1 MKSNIAAKYSIIL
14 LLGGLFMLSSC
25 NVTKFLGEDEYLLS
39 DYAINVNGPVQPR
52 QKKILENEI
61 YYLDTLQRIENRNW
75 RIWLYYK
82 FQDADTGTFKHFLY
96 EQAASRPSIYKK
108 GVGVHATD
116 VIKRYVMDKGYYDAE
131 VFFSDQIK
139 KKRATISYNI
149 GTGPLYTIASKKV
162 SYPNGT
168 IKRLIESHENESNI
182 KGDDIL
188 SLDAYDK
195 EKNRIASVM
204 QNNGYP
210 YFTSLNIS
218 KRPQA
223 IKLADQID
231 VYFEILNDA
240 DSIGLRRY
248 RFGDIVIDHNYNP
261 FSFDPVS
268 DTATI
273 DAIQHLNFDKEKSLN
288 RQVMNSTIPFRK
300 GDLFNAEALD
310 KARQNI
316 VRYNIYSSVVV
327 QRIPS
332 PEDPN
337 VLNIYFI
344 LQPSKK
350 YEFKVDFDI
359 NNTQY
364 SSRASST
371 QDNSQTSL
379 LGVSVGPELSNRNTF
394 GGGENYTMGLQFQT
408 EFNPFPRSDS
418 TGNAAVQTFIV
429 GFRNNLIMPRFVDY
443 FKIYNVFSG
452 LYPDLYST
460 LQSNGISTIDLNY
473 EYVYTDQLYKYHSFL
488 WQAGN
493 NFNWA
498 AGRNNLRV
506 NNLSLSVFLPDL
518 FPSFIEEIKDREFVR
533 KSLDPQIFT
542 SLLFSN
548 AQFTHVGR
556 KDFAQR
562 RFSFYGSLEVSG
574 LEVLAANAIANNFR
588 DTFQLF
594 NKFDF
599 AKYFK
604 IDLDGRFS
612 KDLSATTSFASRLN
626 IGIAA
631 PLTGS
636 VSVPFVKQF
645 FVGGPSSMRAWRI
658 RELGPGSLQD
668 STLFTGT
675 NQPYANVGDLKIE
688 MNAEYRFPLFWKL
701 SSALFLDVGNIWIL
715 GKADNPE
722 SRLSPDFW
730 KQFAVGTGTGVRMDL
745 TFFTLRLDWGI
756 KLKLPYRQENG
767 SYWAYSKFGQYL
779 KRSNLNLAI
788 SMPF

>member
-1 MKSNIAAKYSIIL
+1 MKSKKAAIYSCL
-14 LLGGLFMLSSC
+14 LLFGGLFMLSSC
-25 NVTKFLGEDEYLLS
+25 NVTKFLAEDEYLLS
-39 DYAINVNGPVQPR
+39 DYAININGPVASR

-82 FQDADTGTFKHFLY
+82 YQDADTGTLNHFFY
-96 EQAASRPSIYKK
+96 EQAATRPSIYKQ
-108 GVGVHATD
+108 GHGGQASD
-116 VIKRYVMDKGYYDAE
+116 VIKRYVMDKGYYDAQ

-139 KKRATISYNI
+139 KRKATISYTIN
-149 GTGPLYTIASKKV
+149 TGPLYTIASKKV
-162 SYPNGT
+162 SYPNET
-168 IKRLIESHENESNI
+168 IKRLIENRNDESFLKRN
-182 KGDDIL
+182 DVL
-188 SLDAYDK
+188 SLQAYEK
-195 EKNRIASVM
+195 EKNRIASIM

-231 VYFEILNDA
+231 LYFEILNDA

-248 RFGDIVIDHNYNP
+248 RFGDIVVDHNYNP
-261 FSFDPVS
+261 FAFEPAS

-288 RQVMNSTIPFRK
+288 RQVMNQSIPFRN
-300 GDLFNAEALD
+300 GDLFSAEALE

-350 YEFKVDFDI
+350 YEFKVDFDL
-359 NNTQY
+359 NNTEY
-364 SSRASST
+364 SSRS
-371 QDNSQTSL
+371 SL

-394 GGGENYTMGLQFQT
+394 GGGETYTMGLQFQT
-408 EFNPFPRSDS
+408 EFNPFGQSDTTERS
-418 TGNAAVQTFIV
+418 TVQTFIA

-443 FKIYNVFSG
+443 FKMYELLSG
-452 LYPDLYST
+452 VSPDFYSI

-506 NNLSLSVFLPDL
+506 NNLSLNVFLPDL
-518 FPSFIEEIKDREFVR
+518 FPSFIEEIKDRQFVR

-556 KDFAQR
+556 KDYAQR
-562 RFSFYGSLEVSG
+562 QFSFYGSMEFSG
-574 LEVLAANAIANNFR
+574 LEILAANAITNGFR

-604 IDLDGRFS
+604 VDLDGRFL

-626 IGIAA
+626 IGIAT

-668 STLFTGT
+668 STALSGT

-688 MNAEYRFPLFWKL
+688 MNAEYRFPLFWRL
-701 SSALFLDVGNIWIL
+701 NSALFLDVGNIWIL
-715 GKADNPE
+715 GKSDQPE
-722 SRLSPDFW
+722 SRFTSDFW
-730 KQFAVGTGTGVRMDL
+730 KEFAVGTGTGIRMDL

-756 KLKLPYRQENG
+756 KLKLPYRQDNG
-767 SYWAYSKFGQYL
+767 SYWAYSSFGQYL
-779 KRSNLNLAI
+779 KKSNLNLAI

>member
-1 MKSNIAAKYSIIL
+1 MKSNNAAIYIIF
-14 LLGGLFMLSSC
+14 LLGCLFMLSSC
-25 NVTKFLGEDEYLLS
+25 NVTKFLAEDEYLLS
-39 DYAINVNGPVQPR
+39 DYNINVSGPIQPR

-82 FQDADTGTFKHFLY
+82 YKDADTGTIKHFLY
-96 EQAASRPSIYKK
+96 EQAASKPSIYEQ
-108 GVGVHATD
+108 GVGALATD
-116 VIKRYVMDKGYYDAE
+116 IIERYVMDKGYYDAE
-131 VFFSDQIK
+131 VLFSDRIK
-139 KKRATISYNI
+139 NKKATISYNI
-149 GTGPLYTIASKKV
+149 ETGPLYTIASKEIN
-162 SYPNGT
+162 YPNET
-168 IKRLIESHENESNI
+168 IRKLIQNHDRESYLKR
-182 KGDDIL
+182 GDVL
-188 SLDAYDK
+188 SLEAYIR
-195 EKNRIASVM
+195 EKNRIASIM

-231 VYFEILNDA
+231 IYFEILNDA

-248 RFGDIVIDHNYNP
+248 KFGDIVVDHNYNP
-261 FSFDPVS
+261 FAFEPAS

-273 DAIQHLNFDKEKSLN
+273 EAIQHLNFDKEKSLN
-288 RQVMNSTIPFRK
+288 RQVMNSAIPFRK
-300 GDLFNAEALD
+300 GDVFSVEALE

-350 YEFKVDFDI
+350 YEFKVDFDL
-359 NNTQY
+359 NNTRY
-364 SSRASST
+364 SSRS
-371 QDNSQTSL
+371 SL
-379 LGVSVGPELSNRNTF
+379 LGVSIGPELSNKNTF
-394 GGGENYTMGLQFQT
+394 GGGETYTVGLQFQT
-408 EFNPFPRSDS
+408 EFNPFLRAD
-418 TGNAAVQTFIV
+418 TAGNTSVQTFIA
-429 GFRNNLIMPRFVDY
+429 GLRNNLIIPRFVDY
-443 FKIYNVFSG
+443 FKLYRAFSS
-452 LYPDLYST
+452 LYPDFYST
-460 LQSNGISTIDLNY
+460 LKANGISTIDLNY
-473 EYVYTDQLYKYHSFL
+473 EYVFTDLLYKYHSFL

-498 AGRNNLRV
+498 AGRNNLRI
-506 NNLSLSVFLPDL
+506 NSLSVNIFLPDL
-518 FPSFIEEIKDREFVR
+518 FPSFIKEIKDRKFVR

-542 SLLFSN
+542 SLIFSN

-556 KDFAQR
+556 KDYAQR
-562 RFSFYGSLEVSG
+562 QFSFYGSLEVSG
-574 LEVLAANAIANNFR
+574 LEVLAANAIANGMR

-599 AKYFK
+599 AKFIK

-612 KDLSATTSFASRLN
+612 KGLTATTSFASRFN
-626 IGIAA
+626 IGVAT

-636 VSVPFVKQF
+636 LGVPFVKQF
-645 FVGGPSSMRAWRI
+645 FLGGPSSMRAWRI
-658 RELGPGSLQD
+658 RELGPGSLRD
-668 STLFTGT
+668 STVLSGS

-701 SSALFLDVGNIWIL
+701 SSALFLDVGNIWML
-715 GKADNPE
+715 GKVDNPE

-730 KQFAVGTGTGVRMDL
+730 KQFAIGTGTGVRMDL
-745 TFFTLRLDWGI
+745 TFFILRLDWGV

-767 SYWAYSKFGQYL
+767 SYWAYSRLGQYL
-779 KRSNLNLAI
+779 KKSNLNLAI